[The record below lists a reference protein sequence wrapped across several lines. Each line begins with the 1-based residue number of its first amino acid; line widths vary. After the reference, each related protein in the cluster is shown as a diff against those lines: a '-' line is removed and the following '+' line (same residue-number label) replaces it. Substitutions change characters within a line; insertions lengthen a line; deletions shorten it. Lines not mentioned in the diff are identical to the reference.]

1 MRNEK
6 SSKSTHPSDDQENP
20 PDVQQL
26 TPNPK
31 LPWCPKCKRH
41 SDYHLKVVTVHKRRG
56 SHSYSYEKTASMY
69 TCDECGGNTWKPQS
83 PLFLNLFCV
92 ILFGSMLITCLY
104 VMAKEGLPVD
114 PPSWLLLLIIAIL
127 GYIFYRIC
135 LMNQNHWK
143 EFWVWAQSKS
153 YPRK

>member
-1 MRNEK
+1 MKNK
-6 SSKSTHPSDDQENP
+6 KLNKSTSPSDDQDNSS
-20 PDVQQL
+20 DVQPL
-26 TPNPK
+26 APNPK

-41 SDYHLKVVTVHKRRG
+41 SDYHLKVVTVRDSGGVR
-56 SHSYSYEKTASMY
+56 EKNASMY

-83 PLFLNLFCV
+83 LLFLNLFCV

-114 PPSWLLLLIIAIL
+114 PASWLLLLIIAIL

-143 EFWVWAQSKS
+143 EFWVWAQSKG

>member
-1 MRNEK
+1 MKHEK
-6 SSKSTHPSDDQENP
+6 LNKSTSPADDQDNSS
-20 PDVQQL
+20 DVQPL
-26 TPNPK
+26 APNPK

-41 SDYHLKVVTVHKRRG
+41 SDYHLKVFTVHDSDMSGGVR
-56 SHSYSYEKTASMY
+56 EETASMY
-69 TCDECGGNTWKPQS
+69 TCNECGGKTWKPQS

-92 ILFGSMLITCLY
+92 IIFGSMLIPCLY
-104 VMAKEGLPVD
+104 VFGKEGLLED
-114 PPSWLLLLIIAIL
+114 PAAWFVLLIIAIL

-143 EFWVWAQSKS
+143 EFWVWAQSKG